1 MHRRCERAALRPPS
15 RARNH
20 PGAIFGAGGGGGTPP
35 TEAQHTEERRNEDG
49 PRRRNNR
56 FQNPEP
62 KCFVLTHLQVD
73 AAVLLLSEPDEP
85 VVGGDGE
92 ARDCADTAMQ
102 GQAARSLRG

>member
-1 MHRRCERAALRPPS
+1 M
-15 RARNH
+15 RARGTA
-20 PGAIFGAGGGGGTPP
+20 PPIPRAQSSGRDLRCRGGGGTPP